1 MCLLQV
7 MGKCLVLEN
16 SHMLKLKVLG
26 RYFKGLLDKLL
37 KLWSYVCGKK
47 IERALEGTWVG
58 FMRPEVSPL
67 GFWCLPL
74 SLACYRRALQFLA
87 IFGKKR
93 NLSPSHMQSM
103 TAFFFFF
110 FFKLNSWSTQIHSMS
125 SLWIQ
130 RPQIGSWLFN
140 FTCRVQY

>member
-1 MCLLQV
+1 
-7 MGKCLVLEN
+7 
-16 SHMLKLKVLG
+16 MLKLKVLG
-26 RYFKGLLDKLL
+26 RHFKGLLDKLL

-74 SLACYRRALQFLA
+74 SLACYCRELQFLA

-93 NLSPSHMQSM
+93 NLSPSHM
-103 TAFFFFF
+103 
-110 FFKLNSWSTQIHSMS
+110 
-125 SLWIQ
+125 
-130 RPQIGSWLFN
+130 
-140 FTCRVQY
+140 